1 MDNENK
7 WEYDYSSQDKNESG
21 DTGYPNVGSSGMNTA
36 NQYNDPQPEPET
48 AYTAPQT
55 DNGAGGATPPVHP
68 VQPQDAQPPK
78 KKKKFNGKRVARSAV
93 ALVLAAAMGFAG
105 GFVGAKFGGS
115 GKVVIQQV
123 APSSTADS
131 ASGSDSSITAA
142 SSSGSS
148 LTTEQ
153 VADLV
158 SPSVV
163 VITTEQV
170 VYSQWSWY
178 GQNQVESGAGSGVI
192 ISSDGYI
199 LTCAHVVDGAST
211 ITVTIGDKDY
221 TATLVGEDTTSDIAV
236 IKIDADGL
244 TPATVGN
251 SDSLKVGQSVMAVGN
266 PLGELGGTVTGGM
279 ISALNRSVT
288 IQGSSSMNT
297 MSLIQMDASVSPG
310 NSGGGLFNMNGE
322 LVGIV
327 NAKSSSSDAEG
338 LGFAIPIND
347 AIKVAQELLE
357 NGYVTGRPYLGITYL
372 AVTDAQTASQ
382 LGVNAYGVYVVEV
395 VKGGPAEKAG
405 LQAGDRIVSVDGTE
419 IASKDDLGTL
429 MQKHAA
435 GDTLSI
441 TIARDGQM
449 QTVNVTLG
457 EKTASNS

>member
-93 ALVLAAAMGFAG
+93 ALLLAAAMGFAG

-251 SDSLKVGQSVMAVGN
+251 SDGLKVGQSVMAVGN

-288 IQGSSSMNT
+288 IQGSSSVNT

>member
-288 IQGSSSMNT
+288 IQGSSSVNT

-372 AVTDAQTASQ
+372 AVTDAQPASQ

-441 TIARDGQM
+441 TIAREGQM

>member
-288 IQGSSSMNT
+288 IQGTNSPNT

>member
-1 MDNENK
+1 

-36 NQYNDPQPEPET
+36 NQYNDPQPEPEA

-78 KKKKFNGKRVARSAV
+78 KKKKFNGKHVARSAV

-288 IQGSSSMNT
+288 IQGSSSVNT

-441 TIARDGQM
+441 TIAREGQM

>member
-7 WEYDYSSQDKNESG
+7 WEYDYSSQDKNKSG
-21 DTGYPNVGSSGMNTA
+21 DTSYPNVGSSGMNTA

-288 IQGSSSMNT
+288 IQGSSSVNT

-372 AVTDAQTASQ
+372 AVEDAQTAAQ

-441 TIARDGQM
+441 TIAREGQM